1 LSPLTQRLMAP
12 LNVGAA
18 ETAIRA
24 QDEADARQWT
34 QHGDARAF
42 EALVRRHQGAVRAY
56 LRRLTHPD
64 THVADD
70 LAQDTFLRALRAL
83 GSFRAESSLRTWLM
97 RIALSTWQDHHR
109 RPSVWTV
116 SADAMGVEGEHDEG
130 RDSAS
135 NLAAFDPRL
144 ADAVAQQVDVE
155 QALARLNPAE
165 REVVVHAYWGDL
177 SQSEIASALGL
188 PLGTVKT
195 HHRRGLHKLAAAL
208 GAP

>member
-1 LSPLTQRLMAP
+1 MR
-12 LNVGAA
+12 
-18 ETAIRA
+18 R
-24 QDEADARQWT
+24 WT
-34 QHGDARAF
+34 QQGDARAF

-83 GSFRAESSLRTWLM
+83 EGFRAESSLRTWLM

-116 SADAMGVEGEHDEG
+116 SADAQDNDSDIGV
-130 RDSAS
+130 S
-135 NLAAFDPRL
+135 NDAAFDPRL

-155 QALARLNPAE
+155 QALARLTPAE

-177 SQSEIASALGL
+177 SQSEIASALRL

-195 HHRRGLHKLAAAL
+195 HQRRALTKLASAL
-208 GAP
+208 REPTT